1 MRESNV
7 IIHVVL
13 HLFNYSSK
21 TFLTGML
28 DAGTGQTERATVH
41 FIMGVT
47 LFTAEQVQPE
57 APRSTPAPHRPVT
70 SDDAVH

>member
-1 MRESNV
+1 
-7 IIHVVL
+7 
-13 HLFNYSSK
+13 
-21 TFLTGML
+21 ML
-28 DAGTGQTERATVH
+28 DAATGQTEKATVH

-57 APRSTPAPHRPVT
+57 AAHSTPAPHGPLT